1 MENNKDYEEA
11 LSKGFKDGVA
21 ATLLEIEPDDETRV
35 YYMSTICAISDDDAR
50 AYIKNYELTRHSD
63 I

>member
-1 MENNKDYEEA
+1 M
-11 LSKGFKDGVA
+11 STKGFKDGVA

-50 AYIKNYELTRHSD
+50 AYIKNYEVTRYSD